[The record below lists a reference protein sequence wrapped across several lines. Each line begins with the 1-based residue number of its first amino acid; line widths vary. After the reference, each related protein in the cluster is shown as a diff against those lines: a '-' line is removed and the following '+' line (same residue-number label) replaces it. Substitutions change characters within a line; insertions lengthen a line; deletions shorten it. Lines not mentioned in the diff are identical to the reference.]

1 MPASPAV
8 PPDLAWAVDPLPR
21 VSSAWPGCGGRLKGS
36 PEDFVVEEIPAY
48 RPEGSGEFLYLW
60 VEKRGLAAEQLVSHL
75 ARMLQISHQDI
86 GVAGLKDRHAI
97 TRQFV
102 SIPAKCESRLCAVDH
117 PQITVLDTGRH
128 RNKLRPGHLRG
139 NRFSIVIRDV
149 EPAGLERVQAIAQQ
163 VTLHGGANYFGEQRF
178 GRDFE
183 TLILGWDLLR
193 GTRGPHDIPRA
204 RRKFLHRLAL
214 SSVQSALFNVWLADR
229 LRSGRLH
236 QLQVGDAMQVSASGG
251 PFVVEEVARE
261 QPRYDSH
268 ETVLA
273 GPIFGPKMKDA
284 QGEAR
289 AEEDRLLA
297 RAGLTRDSFIRYPHL
312 TSGTRR
318 PAVIWPEDLTIEP
331 VDASSL
337 RATFTLPA
345 GCYATVLLRELM
357 GDATTEVTSPLAGT
371 PEEDTGGEASGSEE
385 SAMDNDA

>member
-1 MPASPAV
+1 MTSSSAL
-8 PPDLAWAVDPLPR
+8 PPDLAWAADPLPR
-21 VSSAWPGCGGRLKGS
+21 VAAAWPGCGGRLKGS

-48 RPEGSGEFLYLW
+48 LPEGSGEFLYLW

-75 ARMLQISHQDI
+75 ARLLQISHQDI

-97 TRQFV
+97 TRQYV

-117 PQITVLDTGRH
+117 PQITLLDTGRH
-128 RNKLRPGHLRG
+128 RNKLRPGHLKG

-149 EPAGLERVQAIAQQ
+149 EPAGLERARAIVSVMGTQ
-163 VTLHGGANYFGEQRF
+163 GGANYFGEQRF

-183 TLILGWDLLR
+183 TLRLGWDLLR

-214 SSVQSALFNVWLADR
+214 SSVQSALFNVWLAER
-229 LRSGRLH
+229 LQSGRLH
-236 QLQVGDAMQVSASGG
+236 QLQVGDVMQVTASGG
-251 PFVVEEVARE
+251 PFVVEDLDRE
-261 QPRYDSH
+261 QPRYATH

-273 GPIFGPKMKDA
+273 GPLFGPKMKEA
-284 QGEAR
+284 QGQTR
-289 AEEDRLLA
+289 ADEERLLD
-297 RAGLTRDSFIRYPHL
+297 RAGLTRDSFLRYPHL

-318 PAVIWPEDLTIEP
+318 PALVWPSDLALEA

-337 RATFTLPA
+337 RVSFSLPA

-357 GDATTEVTSPLAGT
+357 GEATDPAHAPTAAADDDEGQPADASA
-371 PEEDTGGEASGSEE
+371 DAS
-385 SAMDNDA
+385 ADD

>member
-1 MPASPAV
+1 
-8 PPDLAWAVDPLPR
+8 
-21 VSSAWPGCGGRLKGS
+21 LKGS

-75 ARMLQISHQDI
+75 ARLLQISHQDI
-86 GVAGLKDRHAI
+86 GVAGLKDRHAV
-97 TRQFV
+97 TRQYV

-128 RNKLRPGHLRG
+128 RNKLRPGHLKG

-149 EPAGLERVQAIAQQ
+149 EPEGLARAGAIVSVLATQ
-163 VTLHGGANYFGEQRF
+163 GGANYFGEQRF

-183 TLILGWDLLR
+183 TLRLGWDLLR
-193 GTRGPHDIPRA
+193 GTRSPIDIPRA

-229 LRSGRLH
+229 LQAGRLH
-236 QLQVGDAMQVSASGG
+236 QLQVGDVMQVSASGG
-251 PFVVEEVARE
+251 PFVVEDLERE
-261 QPRYDSH
+261 QPRYAAH

-273 GPIFGPKMKDA
+273 GPIFGPKMKEA
-284 QGEAR
+284 QGQAR
-289 AEEDRLLA
+289 VEEDRLLE
-297 RAGLTRDSFIRYPHL
+297 RAGLTRDSFLRYPHL

-318 PAVIWPEDLTIEP
+318 PALIWPEDLALEA
-331 VDASSL
+331 VDSTAL
-337 RATFTLPA
+337 RVQFTLPA

-357 GDATTEVTSPLAGT
+357 GEATTPAPDSAASESDAD
-371 PEEDTGGEASGSEE
+371 PETA
-385 SAMDNDA
+385 DAETEG

>member
-1 MPASPAV
+1 MTSPPPL
-8 PPDLAWAVDPLPR
+8 PPDLAWAAEPLPR
-21 VSSAWPGCGGRLKGS
+21 VTAAWPGCGGRLKGS

-60 VEKRGLAAEQLVSHL
+60 VEKRGLSAEQLVSLL
-75 ARMLQISHQDI
+75 ARFLQISHQDI
-86 GVAGLKDRHAI
+86 GVAGLKDRHAV

-117 PQITVLDTGRH
+117 PQITLLDTGRH

-139 NRFSIVIRDV
+139 NRFSIVVRDTAP
-149 EPAGLERVQAIAQQ
+149 EGLARAREIVAVLATQ
-163 VTLHGGANYFGEQRF
+163 GGANYFGEQRF

-183 TLILGWDLLR
+183 TLRLGWDLLR
-193 GTRGPHDIPRA
+193 GTRGPQDIPRA

-229 LRSGRLH
+229 LKAGRLH
-236 QLQVGDAMQVSASGG
+236 QLQVGDVMQVTASGG
-251 PFVVEEVARE
+251 PFVVEDLERE
-261 QPRYDSH
+261 LPRYIAH

-284 QGEAR
+284 QGPAR
-289 AEEDRLLA
+289 VEEDLLLQ
-297 RAGLTRDSFIRYPHL
+297 RAGLTRDSFLRYPQL

-318 PAVIWPEDLTIEP
+318 PALIWPEDLSLEA
-331 VDASSL
+331 VDNTAL
-337 RATFTLPA
+337 RVQFTLPA

-357 GDATTEVTSPLAGT
+357 GEATDPAAI
-371 PEEDTGGEASGSEE
+371 PDTGSSASESDTDSDTAESEIE
-385 SAMDNDA
+385 D

>member
-1 MPASPAV
+1 MTTSPPL
-8 PPDLAWAVDPLPR
+8 PPDLAWALDPLPR
-21 VSSAWPGCGGRLKGS
+21 VAAAWTGCGGRLKGS

-48 RPEGSGEFLYLW
+48 RPEGGGEFLYLW
-60 VEKRGLAAEQLVSHL
+60 VEKRGLAAEQLVSLL

-86 GVAGLKDRHAI
+86 GVAGLKDRHAV
-97 TRQFV
+97 TRQYV

-128 RNKLRPGHLRG
+128 RNKLRPGHLKG

-149 EPAGLERVQAIAQQ
+149 APEGLERAREIVSVLATQ
-163 VTLHGGANYFGEQRF
+163 GGANYFGEQRF

-183 TLILGWDLLR
+183 TLRLGWDLLR
-193 GTRGPHDIPRA
+193 GTRDPIDIPRA

-229 LRSGRLH
+229 LRAGRLH
-236 QLQVGDAMQVSASGG
+236 QLQVGDVMQVTASGG
-251 PFVVEEVARE
+251 PFVVEDLDRE
-261 QPRYDSH
+261 QPRYAGR

-273 GPIFGPKMKDA
+273 GPIFGPKMREA
-284 QGEAR
+284 QGPAR

-297 RAGLTRDSFIRYPHL
+297 RAGLTRDSFLRYPHL

-318 PAVIWPEDLTIEP
+318 PALIWPEDLSLEA
-331 VDASSL
+331 VDTTAL
-337 RATFTLPA
+337 RIQFTLPA

-357 GDATTEVTSPLAGT
+357 GEATTPAPDDAPADSDTNPETEDAETAG
-371 PEEDTGGEASGSEE
+371 
-385 SAMDNDA
+385 